1 MKRSKIILIII
12 LLMLIVVP
20 LSVFA
25 SPNII
30 EKIPIVEY
38 GSEDIKNEKLSEKP
52 PYVENSNPNYSL
64 TSENLENLE
73 FETNSEY
80 QDRVKKI
87 ENLLKKYY
95 PDECSRLQKEFE
107 NTHTINEFEGP
118 YVDLY
123 NLILDVIEKE
133 DLSEEDRNLLKN
145 YMIEDALSLTSNTEL
160 MTRINTICNN

>member
-1 MKRSKIILIII
+1 MKKSKIILILI
-12 LLMLIVVP
+12 LLILIVVP

-25 SPNII
+25 IPNII

-38 GSEDIKNEKLSEKP
+38 GSEDIKNEKLSEKT
-52 PYVENSNPNYSL
+52 PYVENSNQNYRI

-80 QDRVKKI
+80 QDRVKKV
-87 ENLLKKYY
+87 ENLMLKYY

-123 NLILDVIEKE
+123 NLILDVIEEE

-145 YMIEDALSLTSNTEL
+145 YMIEDAVPLTNNTEL

>member
-1 MKRSKIILIII
+1 MKKSKIILILV
-12 LLMLIVVP
+12 LLILIVVP
-20 LSVFA
+20 LSVLA
-25 SPNII
+25 IPNII

-38 GSEDIKNEKLSEKP
+38 GAEDITNEKLSEKP

-64 TSENLENLE
+64 ISEDLENLKS
-73 FETNSEY
+73 ETNSEY
-80 QDRVKKI
+80 KDKVKKV

-95 PDECSRLQKEFE
+95 PDECSRIQKEAE

-133 DLSEEDRNLLKN
+133 NLSEEESNLLKN
-145 YMIEDALSLTSNTEL
+145 YMKEDALSLTSNTEL

>member
-12 LLMLIVVP
+12 LLMLIVVS

-25 SPNII
+25 IPNII

-95 PDECSRLQKEFE
+95 PDECSRLQKE
-107 NTHTINEFEGP
+107 I
-118 YVDLY
+118 V
-123 NLILDVIEKE
+123 
-133 DLSEEDRNLLKN
+133 RW
-145 YMIEDALSLTSNTEL
+145 
-160 MTRINTICNN
+160 

>member
-1 MKRSKIILIII
+1 M
-12 LLMLIVVP
+12 
-20 LSVFA
+20 
-25 SPNII
+25 
-30 EKIPIVEY
+30 
-38 GSEDIKNEKLSEKP
+38 
-52 PYVENSNPNYSL
+52 
-64 TSENLENLE
+64 ENLE

>member
-1 MKRSKIILIII
+1 MAKYETVANDII
-12 LLMLIVVP
+12 
-20 LSVFA
+20 A
-25 SPNII
+25 R
-30 EKIPIVEY
+30 
-38 GSEDIKNEKLSEKP
+38 IK
-52 PYVENSNPNYSL
+52 
-64 TSENLENLE
+64 
-73 FETNSEY
+73 
-80 QDRVKKI
+80 
-87 ENLLKKYY
+87 
-95 PDECSRLQKEFE
+95 QKEFE

>member
-1 MKRSKIILIII
+1 MKGSKIILIII

-25 SPNII
+25 IPNII

-145 YMIEDALSLTSNTEL
+145 YMIEDAVPLTNNTEL

>member
-1 MKRSKIILIII
+1 MKKGKIILILI
-12 LLMLIVVP
+12 LLILIVVP

-25 SPNII
+25 IPNII

-38 GSEDIKNEKLSEKP
+38 GSEDIQNEKLSEKT

-64 TSENLENLE
+64 TSEDLENLE

-80 QDRVKKI
+80 QDRVKKV
-87 ENLLKKYY
+87 ENLMLKYY

-123 NLILDVIEKE
+123 NLILDVIEEE

-145 YMIEDALSLTSNTEL
+145 YMIEDAVPLTNNTEL
-160 MTRINTICNN
+160 MARINTICNN